1 MRAEG
6 YRPLFGGENLAVHFD
21 EAEDADRGWMA
32 SPGHRANIVDPRFI
46 ETGVGVA
53 QGDFEGIPTAF
64 VVQLFGTPKPPS
76 TIEGA
81 AGTALTEPP
90 APRSATN
97 TAPTPARVA
106 GAKIAPVPVATLRPA
121 KGEKGYVVHAI
132 ARATQ
137 VSVQANGVI
146 LPLQAT
152 TSSGSTPAWTGHVVP
167 AATGATGG
175 ETVSVIVQEPGGT
188 LASVPVGQI
197 SASGDPRDLFVF
209 RTPKLSMKLFGGI
222 SLHGL
227 EDHARRVYIL
237 AMVALSALL
246 LLNIV
251 VRIQIQRMP
260 IILHT
265 SFVIGLA
272 AFLAWI

>member
-1 MRAEG
+1 MLMG
-6 YRPLFGGENLAVHFD
+6 CGTLTVY
-21 EAEDADRGWMA
+21 ADCG
-32 SPGHRANIVDPRFI
+32 
-46 ETGVGVA
+46 
-53 QGDFEGIPTAF
+53 
-64 VVQLFGTPKPPS
+64 
-76 TIEGA
+76 
-81 AGTALTEPP
+81 
-90 APRSATN
+90 
-97 TAPTPARVA
+97 
-106 GAKIAPVPVATLRPA
+106 LRP
-121 KGEKGYVVHAI
+121 I
-132 ARATQ
+132 S
-137 VSVQANGVI
+137 SVR
-146 LPLQAT
+146 
-152 TSSGSTPAWTGHVVP
+152 TSDCVAPS
-167 AATGATGG
+167 
-175 ETVSVIVQEPGGT
+175 IQEPGGT